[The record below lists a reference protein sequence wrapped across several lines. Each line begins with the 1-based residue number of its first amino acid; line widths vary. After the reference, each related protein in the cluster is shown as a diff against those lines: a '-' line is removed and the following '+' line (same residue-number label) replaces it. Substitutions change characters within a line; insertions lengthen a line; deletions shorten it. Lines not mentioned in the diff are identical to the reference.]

1 MSRPRFAFSNIAWT
15 PHDDA
20 EIFSLLRRHGITGI
34 EIAPTAVWGS
44 WEAMTL
50 SKARAYRQLLS
61 EQGFEVP
68 ALQAIVYGKPEARLF
83 EAHGEAVLLE
93 HFALVAAVAS
103 GLEAPVAVLGA
114 PSQRDRGGRSWTQ
127 ALEHAAG
134 VLRKAAV
141 RFHDL
146 GCCLCIEPN
155 PRRYGCNFVN
165 TAAEGI
171 ELVAAVDHP
180 GFRLHLDAAGMYLER
195 EDLAAVLPAALSVLR
210 HFHLSEPDLGD
221 FRRPEVPH
229 TENLYCLT
237 EAGYAGWCSV
247 EMRRPS
253 APLADVGPWAVIAR
267 SRSRI
272 DV

>member
-1 MSRPRFAFSNIAWT
+1 MSGLRFAFSNIAWT
-15 PHDDA
+15 PHDDP
-20 EIFSLLRRHGITGI
+20 EIYSLLRRQGIEGV

-44 WEAMTL
+44 WEAVTV
-50 SKARAYRQLLS
+50 SKARAYRESLD

-68 ALQAIVYGKPEARLF
+68 ALQALLYGRPEARLF
-83 EAHGEAVLLE
+83 DARGETSLLE
-93 HFALVAAVAS
+93 HFARVACIAS
-103 GLEAPVAVLGA
+103 GLEARVAVLGA
-114 PSQRDRGGRSWTQ
+114 PSQRDRGERTWPQ

-134 VLRKAAV
+134 VLRRAAAL
-141 RFHDL
+141 FHDQ

-165 TAAEGI
+165 TTAEGI

-180 GFRLHLDAAGMYLER
+180 GFGLHLDAAGMHLEG
-195 EDLAAVLPAALSVLR
+195 EDLGSVLTGALPMLR

-221 FRRPEVPH
+221 FREPKIPH
-229 TENLYCLT
+229 VQNLRRLDA
-237 EAGYAGWCSV
+237 AGYAGWCSV

-253 APLADVGPWAVIAR
+253 APLADVGPWELIACTR
-267 SRSRI
+267 RGA